1 MDVPR
6 LMTPVAA
13 QATWIS
19 PSDWREPTDDEIVAW
34 LRERVESGTIKGME
48 INLCSVHGSVFTGG
62 VFHEGIRV
70 CQYAWYSGHAVEACF
85 GYRGVVIP
93 VSDGG
98 GGPTMMHWDRD
109 AAEEREEQD
118 QGHDWQVLSVWEAKR
133 QQPSGTLS
141 ALIGCGGCGQAFV
154 STMMEPCPWPVDDRE
169 DRP

>member
-1 MDVPR
+1 MNDVIREWVEKTMLYQGQERERQIR
-6 LMTPVAA
+6 LALQPKPHWLP
-13 QATWIS
+13 TWI
-19 PSDWREPTDDEIVAW
+19 WHRIIARLLVLQE
-34 LRERVESGTIKGME
+34 
-48 INLCSVHGSVFTGG
+48 
-62 VFHEGIRV
+62 
-70 CQYAWYSGHAVEACF
+70 
-85 GYRGVVIP
+85 P
-93 VSDGG
+93 VSERR

-154 STMMEPCPWPVDDRE
+154 SAMMEPCPWPVDDRE